1 MFGERRIYLSAANSA
16 KKIRISCAAKLYTL
30 KTLSLR
36 ALCNSRIAALAV
48 LFGECFETAGS
59 NVFNSSFSCIN
70 PSSLSVNCFE

>member
-1 MFGERRIYLSAANSA
+1 MIDGRKIYLSAANSA

-36 ALCNSRIAALAV
+36 ALCNSKIAALAV
-48 LFGECFETAGS
+48 LFGECFEIAGS